1 MNLEE
6 VKVLVVTGNRIISR
20 KFYSKVAPLIE
31 LEQVSKIYVVTK
43 SIVSGCK
50 IKGFSPKGPFR
61 KNLLFTECYKLSAI
75 IYILLKY
82 TPDIIIALGLI
93 PQGIY
98 ANILGVI
105 FRKKRVL
112 LSMGKNELI
121 YSNDNKLQRILLKIA
136 SLADAIGT
144 RGSNSKKQLVERGFN
159 PDKIFISHNV
169 FDFDDFKSREC
180 AKKYDL
186 IYVGLIEHYKRIDQ
200 LINVVDK
207 LVKEYDLKEIKLV
220 IVGEGSLKKVLRHK
234 SECLGLS
241 NNIVFLPAGD
251 ISYLCNLYNQSR
263 IFVMTSEGE
272 GLPMAMIEAMSCGLP
287 VVIFDDADI
296 PDVVHH
302 GENGLLIKPG
312 DLDGFVK
319 AINLLLHDNN
329 LYENLSCGALAI
341 RDKYKYPYSLE
352 AMRTAWEKV
361 LMECR
366 Q

>member
-180 AKKYDL
+180 VKKYDL

-220 IVGEGSLKKVLRHK
+220 IVGEGSLKKVMRHK

-241 NNIVFLPAGD
+241 NNIVFLPVGD

-312 DLDGFVK
+312 DLDGFVAVIK
-319 AINLLLHDNN
+319 YLLEDNI
-329 LYENLSCGALAI
+329 LYEKLSGGALAI
-341 RDKYKYPYSLE
+341 RNEYQEEYSLE
-352 AMRTAWEKV
+352 QARMTWDRV
-361 LMECR
+361 LAACMK
-366 Q
+366 